1 MILVTGA
8 TGRVG
13 YRLLEAL
20 ADAKA
25 DATAMV
31 RVEAKGLDLPGP
43 GENLV
48 GTFDDPPARTSCR
61 PSTGSSCSARPARR
75 RPSWKS
81 SSSTRSWRRGTG
93 RTW

>member
-13 YRLLEAL
+13 YPLLEAL
-20 ADAKA
+20 ADARA

-31 RVEAKGLDLPGP
+31 QVEAKGLDLPGP

-48 GTFDDPPARTSCR
+48 ATFDARLPRSSCR
-61 PSTGSSCSARPARR
+61 PSTGSSC
-75 RPSWKS
+75 
-81 SSSTRSWRRGTG
+81 
-93 RTW
+93 